1 MASHEI
7 ETLSCTL
14 TTPVDHEVESKT
26 VFPAIDFVPY
36 FDVKDLNRVNGC
48 LKRAQQS
55 DRQVSLLVS
64 WLVFWAQSSTSDYIR
79 ADDRLHTKGNFEKL
93 HPEHKGMAL

>member
-48 LKRAQQS
+48 LKRALIQ
-55 DRQVSLLVS
+55 
-64 WLVFWAQSSTSDYIR
+64 WT
-79 ADDRLHTKGNFEKL
+79 RLI
-93 HPEHKGMAL
+93 HKVHNSIQAAEL